1 MAYNLNLK
9 NVQRNMKYH
18 KNTTLPM
25 HHAAGFTLME
35 ILIVVVIL
43 SILAISVVPQFMDAP
58 DKARVAKT
66 QADVKNIETALSMYK
81 LDNFNYPSTSQG
93 LQALV
98 SKPSGTPEA
107 KNWKPGGYLSQLPND
122 QWGNPY
128 QYLNPGSRAVVDVY
142 SFGADGQPGGEGMN
156 ADIGNW

>member
-1 MAYNLNLK
+1 
-9 NVQRNMKYH
+9 
-18 KNTTLPM
+18 
-25 HHAAGFTLME
+25 ME

-43 SILAISVVPQFMDAP
+43 SILAITVVPQFMDAP

-81 LDNFNYPSTSQG
+81 LDNFSYPSTSQG
-93 LQALV
+93 LDALIQ
-98 SKPSGTPEA
+98 KPSGTPEA
-107 KNWKPGGYLSQLPND
+107 KNWKPGGYLSQLPAD

-128 QYLNPGSRAVVDVY
+128 QYLNPGNHAVVDVY
-142 SFGADGQPGGEGMN
+142 SFGADGQPGGDGLN

>member
-1 MAYNLNLK
+1 MKTKQNLK
-9 NVQRNMKYH
+9 DNRKSVH
-18 KNTTLPM
+18 
-25 HHAAGFTLME
+25 GFTLME

-43 SILAISVVPQFMDAP
+43 SILAITVVPQFMDAP

-66 QADVKNIETALSMYK
+66 KADVKNIETSLSMYK
-81 LDNFNYPSTSQG
+81 LDNFSFPSTSQG
-93 LQALV
+93 LNALIQ
-98 SKPSGTPEA
+98 KPSGTPEA

-128 QYLNPGSRAVVDVY
+128 QYLNPGNRSLVDVY
-142 SFGADGQPGGEGMN
+142 SFGADGQPGGEGVN